1 MAPVGF
7 SPERAPEGAT
17 TREAM
22 RDAALPEPSPVPGD
36 FRSSMVRMRERFVSA
51 GHAERFDAIV
61 WANGAARAAWSVAG
75 DMPDGAM
82 LVEELIDR
90 DRRGER
96 FAGLLVMD
104 KAAASWRFTAVGPA
118 GEVVTGDR
126 LTPCA
131 TCHREAPRDS
141 VFGR

>member
-7 SPERAPEGAT
+7 SPERAAEGT

-36 FRSSMVRMRERFVSA
+36 FRSSMVRVKERFVSA

-61 WANGAARAAWSVAG
+61 WANEAARAAWSAAG

-82 LVEELIDR
+82 LVEEVIDR

-104 KAAASWRFTAVGPA
+104 KAGGASWRFTAVGPA

-126 LTPCA
+126 LSPCA
-131 TCHREAPRDS
+131 TCHREAPRDG